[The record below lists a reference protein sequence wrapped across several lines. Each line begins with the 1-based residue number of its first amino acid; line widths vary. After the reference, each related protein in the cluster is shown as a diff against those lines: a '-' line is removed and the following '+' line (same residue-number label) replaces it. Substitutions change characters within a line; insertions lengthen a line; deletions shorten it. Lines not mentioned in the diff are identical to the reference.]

1 MGELGV
7 AAFYTRN
14 MTKEILQ
21 KKIHDIVSIHGELSS
36 TRDLVPSPIINTT
49 FSKLV
54 SIVNTTPADSSKEI
68 LSDSN
73 ITAIHQSLR
82 KLSSQGESELERFW
96 TERILA
102 SNHVHATLMQFPY
115 FENYERMTNFEV
127 EGMKSC
133 NLHNNHKLL
142 FVGSGPLPMSS
153 IMMAGK
159 HGLYVDNLDI
169 DKKACELSSELIK
182 ALNLSEKV
190 KVIHK
195 NIFDI
200 TDFSEYKSVFIA
212 ALAGKDETEKVRI
225 IEHVAHYAEKG
236 THIVLRSV
244 SDLGTLLYPEI
255 TADHLKNIDVVKKYD
270 RPKGIINNI
279 IVGKTK

>member
-1 MGELGV
+1 
-7 AAFYTRN
+7 

-21 KKIHDIVSIHGELSS
+21 GKIHDIVSIHGELSS
-36 TRDLVPSPIINTT
+36 ARDLVPSPIINTS

-54 SIVNTTPADSSKEI
+54 SIVDTTPADSSKEI
-68 LSDSN
+68 LSDGK
-73 ITAIHQSLR
+73 IAAIQQSLR
-82 KLSSQGESELERFW
+82 RLSSQGESELERFW

-102 SNHVHATLMQFPY
+102 SNHVHATLIQFPY

-133 NLHNNHKLL
+133 NLHDSHKLL
-142 FVGSGPLPMSS
+142 FVGSGPLPLSS
-153 IMMAGK
+153 IIMAGK
-159 HGLYVDNLDI
+159 HGYYIDNLEI
-169 DKKACELSSELIK
+169 DKKACDLSIELIK

-212 ALAGKDETEKVRI
+212 ALAGKDETEKKRI
-225 IEHVAHYAEKG
+225 IEHVVYYAEKG
-236 THIVLRSV
+236 THIVLRNA

-255 TADHLKNIDVVKKYD
+255 TVDHLKNIDVVKKYD
-270 RPKGIINNI
+270 RPNGVINSI